1 MDEINDV
8 KAPVE
13 TNEESPMIKWAR
25 REVEIVLQQLTQ
37 RHQITNYDRECYTA
51 ALEAFEFLCKQ
62 GHSGYSFTETFKILT
77 RLCNR
82 QPLCYINEDDFEQEG
97 LGMDNCNREIN
108 GPLIGKTSYQCLR
121 MPSLFKHVWEDGK
134 VTYRDHDRIL
144 CIDSENINNT
154 FYWGFAAQFVD
165 QMFPI
170 TLPYMPMPG
179 KHYRIYVTS
188 FTTNSMDVC
197 AINQIVEPSG
207 NIVKVDRYF
216 KFTDDEEWNGRPV
229 EITHDKYEELK
240 ANRDVSIETKYA
252 RYIIDDLIDYQDK
265 LKTNR
270 SLLRHKEMWN
280 DANNE
285 AYSKYKL
292 LGIWRALMRRFR
304 DSTEIDEIFNT
315 IKSECSVFVGCPIA
329 GWDVVRTLCS
339 SVRKDVDDFV
349 DKHPEFRG
357 LAETIQKAQEE
368 IGRLIMNYVEQMK
381 EIENKIIAISGETPE
396 QMEELRINAIREI
409 ANQWE
414 SAGERHR
421 C

>member
-8 KAPVE
+8 KSPVE

-37 RHQITNYDRECYTA
+37 RHSITDYDRECYTA

-97 LGMDNCNREIN
+97 LGIDNCNREIN

-121 MPSLFKHVWEDGK
+121 MSSLFKHVWEDGK
-134 VTYRDHDRIL
+134 VTYSDHDRIL
-144 CIDSENINNT
+144 CIDSENINDT
-154 FYWGFAAQFVD
+154 FYWGFAAQFVN

-188 FTTNSMDVC
+188 FTTNSMAVC

-252 RYIIDDLIDYQDK
+252 RYIIDDLIDYQDE

-339 SVRKDVDDFV
+339 SVRKDVDGFV

>member
-216 KFTDDEEWNGRPV
+216 KFTDDEEWNGRAV

-285 AYSKYKL
+285 TYSKYKL
-292 LGIWRALMRRFR
+292 LGIWRVLMRRFR

>member
-37 RHQITNYDRECYTA
+37 RQPITDYDRECYTA
-51 ALEAFEFLCKQ
+51 ALEAFKFLCKQ
-62 GHSGYSFTETFKILT
+62 GHSGYSFTETFRILT
-77 RLCNR
+77 RLCNH
-82 QPLCYINEDDFEQEG
+82 QPLCYINEDDFEQKG
-97 LGMDNCNREIN
+97 LGIDNCNREIN
-108 GPLIGKTSYQCLR
+108 GPVIGKTSYQCLR
-121 MPSLFKHVWEDGK
+121 MSSLFKHVWEDGK
-134 VTYRDHDRIL
+134 VTYSDHDRIL

-154 FYWGFAAQFVD
+154 FYWGFAAQFVN

-207 NIVKVDRYF
+207 NIVKVGRYF

-229 EITHDKYEELK
+229 EIAQDKYEELK

-252 RYIIDDLIDYQDK
+252 RYIIDDLIDYQDE

-292 LGIWRALMRRFR
+292 LGIWRTLMRRFR
-304 DSTEIDEIFNT
+304 DSAEIDEIFNT

-329 GWDVVRTLCS
+329 GRDVVRTLCS

-409 ANQWE
+409 ANQLE

>member
-8 KAPVE
+8 KTPVE

-25 REVEIVLQQLTQ
+25 HEVEIVLQQLTQ
-37 RHQITNYDRECYTA
+37 RHSITDYDRECYTA

-97 LGMDNCNREIN
+97 LGIDNCNREIN

-121 MPSLFKHVWEDGK
+121 MSSLFKHVWEDGK
-134 VTYRDHDRIL
+134 VTYSDHDRIL

-154 FYWGFAAQFVD
+154 FYWGFAAQFVN

-179 KHYRIYVTS
+179 KYYRIYVTS

-252 RYIIDDLIDYQDK
+252 RYIIDDLIDYQDE

-329 GWDVVRTLCS
+329 GRDVVRTLCS

-409 ANQWE
+409 ANQWK
-414 SAGERHR
+414 SVGERYP
-421 C
+421 

>member
-37 RHQITNYDRECYTA
+37 RHQITDYDRECYTA

-97 LGMDNCNREIN
+97 LGIDNCNREIN

-121 MPSLFKHVWEDGK
+121 MSSLFKHVWEDGK
-134 VTYRDHDRIL
+134 VTYSDHDRIL

-154 FYWGFAAQFVD
+154 FYWGFAAQFVN

-179 KHYRIYVTS
+179 KYYRIYVTS
-188 FTTNSMDVC
+188 FTANSMDVC

-252 RYIIDDLIDYQDK
+252 RYIIDDLIDYQDE

-329 GWDVVRTLCS
+329 GRDVVRTLCS

-349 DKHPEFRG
+349 DKHPEFRS

>member
-13 TNEESPMIKWAR
+13 TNEESPMIKWAK

-37 RHQITNYDRECYTA
+37 RQPITDYDRECYTA

-62 GHSGYSFTETFKILT
+62 GHSGYSFAETFKILT

-82 QPLCYINEDDFEQEG
+82 QPLCYINEGDFEPEG
-97 LGMDNCNREIN
+97 LGIDNCNREIN

-154 FYWGFAAQFVD
+154 FYWGFAAQFVN

-229 EITHDKYEELK
+229 EITQDKYEELK

-292 LGIWRALMRRFR
+292 LGIWHALMRRFR

-409 ANQWE
+409 ANQLE

>member
-37 RHQITNYDRECYTA
+37 RHQITDYDRECYTA

-285 AYSKYKL
+285 TYSKYKL
-292 LGIWRALMRRFR
+292 LGIWRVLMRRFR

-329 GWDVVRTLCS
+329 GWDVVSTLCS
-339 SVRKDVDDFV
+339 SVRKGVDDFV

>member
-37 RHQITNYDRECYTA
+37 RHQITDYDRECYTA

>member
-1 MDEINDV
+1 MDKINDV

-37 RHQITNYDRECYTA
+37 RQPITDYDRECYTA

-77 RLCNR
+77 RLCNK
-82 QPLCYINEDDFEQEG
+82 QPLCYINEDDFEQKG
-97 LGMDNCNREIN
+97 LGIDNCNREIN
-108 GPLIGKTSYQCLR
+108 GPVIGKTSYQCLR
-121 MPSLFKHVWEDGK
+121 MSSLFKHVWEDGK
-134 VTYRDHDRIL
+134 VTYSDHDRIL
-144 CIDSENINNT
+144 CIDSENINDT
-154 FYWGFAAQFVD
+154 FYWGFAAQFVN

-179 KHYRIYVTS
+179 KYYRIYVTS
-188 FTTNSMDVC
+188 FTANSMDVC

-229 EITHDKYEELK
+229 EITQDKYEELK

-252 RYIIDDLIDYQDK
+252 RYIIDDLIDYQDE

-304 DSTEIDEIFNT
+304 DSAEIDEIFNT
-315 IKSECSVFVGCPIA
+315 IKSKCSVFVGCPIA
-329 GWDVVRTLCS
+329 GWDVVHTLCS
-339 SVRKDVDDFV
+339 SVRKDADDFV

-368 IGRLIMNYVEQMK
+368 IGRLIMNYVGQMK

-409 ANQWE
+409 ANQLE

>member
-37 RHQITNYDRECYTA
+37 RQPITDYDRECYTA
-51 ALEAFEFLCKQ
+51 ALEAFKFLCKQ
-62 GHSGYSFTETFKILT
+62 GHSGYSFTETFRILT
-77 RLCNR
+77 RLCNH
-82 QPLCYINEDDFEQEG
+82 QPLCYINEDDFEQKG
-97 LGMDNCNREIN
+97 LGIDNCNREIN
-108 GPLIGKTSYQCLR
+108 GPVIGKTSYQCLR
-121 MPSLFKHVWEDGK
+121 MSSLFKHVWEDGK
-134 VTYRDHDRIL
+134 VTYSDHDRIL

-154 FYWGFAAQFVD
+154 FYWGFAAQFVN

-207 NIVKVDRYF
+207 NIVKVGRYF

-229 EITHDKYEELK
+229 EIAQDKYEELK

-252 RYIIDDLIDYQDK
+252 RYIIDDLIDYQDE

-304 DSTEIDEIFNT
+304 DSAEIDEIFNT

-329 GWDVVRTLCS
+329 GRDVVRTLCS

-409 ANQWE
+409 ANQLE

>member
-329 GWDVVRTLCS
+329 GWDVVSTLCS
-339 SVRKDVDDFV
+339 SVRKGVDDFV

>member
-37 RHQITNYDRECYTA
+37 RQPITDYDRECYTA
-51 ALEAFEFLCKQ
+51 ALEAFKFLCKQ
-62 GHSGYSFTETFKILT
+62 GHSGYSFTETFRILT
-77 RLCNR
+77 RLCNH
-82 QPLCYINEDDFEQEG
+82 QPLCYINEDDFEQKG
-97 LGMDNCNREIN
+97 LGIDNCNREIN
-108 GPLIGKTSYQCLR
+108 GPVIGKTSYQCLR
-121 MPSLFKHVWEDGK
+121 MSSLFKHVWEDGK
-134 VTYRDHDRIL
+134 VTYSDHDRIL

-154 FYWGFAAQFVD
+154 FYWGFAAQFVN

-207 NIVKVDRYF
+207 NIVKVGRYF
-216 KFTDDEEWNGRPV
+216 KFTDDEEWNSRPV
-229 EITHDKYEELK
+229 EITQDKYEELK

-252 RYIIDDLIDYQDK
+252 RYIIDDLIDYQDE

-292 LGIWRALMRRFR
+292 LGIWRTLMRRFR
-304 DSTEIDEIFNT
+304 DSAEIDEIFNT

-329 GWDVVRTLCS
+329 GRDVVRTLCS

-409 ANQWE
+409 ANQLE

>member
-1 MDEINDV
+1 MMDEINDV

-37 RHQITNYDRECYTA
+37 RQPITDYDRECYTA

-77 RLCNR
+77 RLCNK

-97 LGMDNCNREIN
+97 LGIDNCNREIN
-108 GPLIGKTSYQCLR
+108 GPVIGKTSYQCLR

-134 VTYRDHDRIL
+134 VTYSDHDRIL
-144 CIDSENINNT
+144 CVDSENINAT
-154 FYWGFAAQFVD
+154 FYWGFAAQFVN

-179 KHYRIYVTS
+179 KYYRIYVTS
-188 FTTNSMDVC
+188 FTANSMDVC

-216 KFTDDEEWNGRPV
+216 KFTDDDEWNGRPV
-229 EITHDKYEELK
+229 EITQDKYEELK

-252 RYIIDDLIDYQDK
+252 RYIIDDLIDYQSE

-280 DANNE
+280 DVNNE
-285 AYSKYKL
+285 TYSKYKL

-304 DSTEIDEIFNT
+304 DSAEIDEIFNT

-339 SVRKDVDDFV
+339 SVRKDADDFV

-368 IGRLIMNYVEQMK
+368 IGRLIMNYVGQMK

-409 ANQWE
+409 ANQLE
-414 SAGERHR
+414 SAGERYP
-421 C
+421 

>member
-37 RHQITNYDRECYTA
+37 RQPIIDYDRECYDA

-77 RLCNR
+77 RLCNK

-97 LGMDNCNREIN
+97 LGIDNCNREIN
-108 GPLIGKTSYQCLR
+108 GPVIGKTSYQCLR
-121 MPSLFKHVWEDGK
+121 MSSLFKHVWEDGK
-134 VTYRDHDRIL
+134 VTYSDHDRIL
-144 CIDSENINNT
+144 CIDSENINDT
-154 FYWGFAAQFVD
+154 FYWGFAAQFVN

-179 KHYRIYVTS
+179 KYYRIYVTS

-229 EITHDKYEELK
+229 EITQDKYEELK
-240 ANRDVSIETKYA
+240 ANRDVSIETKYT

-304 DSTEIDEIFNT
+304 DSAEIDEIFNT

-329 GWDVVRTLCS
+329 GRDVVRTLCS

-396 QMEELRINAIREI
+396 QMEELRINAIKEI
-409 ANQWE
+409 ANQLE

>member
-37 RHQITNYDRECYTA
+37 RHQITDYDRECYTA

-97 LGMDNCNREIN
+97 LGIDNCNREIN

-121 MPSLFKHVWEDGK
+121 MSSLFKHVWEDGK
-134 VTYRDHDRIL
+134 VTYSDHDRIL

-154 FYWGFAAQFVD
+154 FYWGFAAQFVN

-179 KHYRIYVTS
+179 KYYRIYVTS
-188 FTTNSMDVC
+188 FTANSMDVC

-252 RYIIDDLIDYQDK
+252 RYIIDDLIDYQDE

-329 GWDVVRTLCS
+329 GRDVVRTLCS

-349 DKHPEFRG
+349 DKHPEFRS

-409 ANQWE
+409 ANQWK
-414 SAGERHR
+414 SVGERHP
-421 C
+421 

>member
-1 MDEINDV
+1 M
-8 KAPVE
+8 
-13 TNEESPMIKWAR
+13 S
-25 REVEIVLQQLTQ
+25 
-37 RHQITNYDRECYTA
+37 
-51 ALEAFEFLCKQ
+51 
-62 GHSGYSFTETFKILT
+62 
-77 RLCNR
+77 
-82 QPLCYINEDDFEQEG
+82 
-97 LGMDNCNREIN
+97 
-108 GPLIGKTSYQCLR
+108 
-121 MPSLFKHVWEDGK
+121 SLFKHVWEDGK
-134 VTYRDHDRIL
+134 VTYSDHDRIL

-154 FYWGFAAQFVD
+154 FYWGFAAQFVN

-229 EITHDKYEELK
+229 EITQDKYEELK

-252 RYIIDDLIDYQDK
+252 RYIIDDLIDYQDE

-304 DSTEIDEIFNT
+304 DSAEIDEIFNT

-409 ANQWE
+409 AKQWE
-414 SAGERHR
+414 SVGERHR

>member
-8 KAPVE
+8 KTPVE

-37 RHQITNYDRECYTA
+37 RHSITDYDRECYTA
-51 ALEAFEFLCKQ
+51 ALKAFEFLCKQ

-97 LGMDNCNREIN
+97 LGIDNCNREIN
-108 GPLIGKTSYQCLR
+108 GPLIGKTSYQCIR
-121 MPSLFKHVWEDGK
+121 MSSLFKHVWEDGK
-134 VTYRDHDRIL
+134 VTYSDHDRIL

-154 FYWGFAAQFVD
+154 FYWGFAAQFVN

-229 EITHDKYEELK
+229 EITQDKYEELK

-252 RYIIDDLIDYQDK
+252 RYIIDDLIDYQDE

-329 GWDVVRTLCS
+329 GWDVVRTRCS

>member
-37 RHQITNYDRECYTA
+37 RHQITDYDRECYTA

-97 LGMDNCNREIN
+97 LGIDNCNREIN

-121 MPSLFKHVWEDGK
+121 MSSLFKHVWEDGK
-134 VTYRDHDRIL
+134 VTYSDHDRIL

-154 FYWGFAAQFVD
+154 FYWGFAAQFVN

-179 KHYRIYVTS
+179 KYYRIYVTS
-188 FTTNSMDVC
+188 FTANSMDVC

-252 RYIIDDLIDYQDK
+252 RYIIDDLIDYQDE

-329 GWDVVRTLCS
+329 GRDVVRTLCS

>member
-8 KAPVE
+8 KTPVE
-13 TNEESPMIKWAR
+13 TNEESPMIKWAK

-37 RHQITNYDRECYTA
+37 RHQITDYDRKCYTA

-82 QPLCYINEDDFEQEG
+82 QPLCYINEGDFEPEG
-97 LGMDNCNREIN
+97 LGIDNCNREIN

-121 MPSLFKHVWEDGK
+121 MSSLFKHVWEDGK
-134 VTYRDHDRIL
+134 VTYSDHDRIL

-154 FYWGFAAQFVD
+154 FYWGFAAQFVN

-229 EITHDKYEELK
+229 EITQDKYEELK
-240 ANRDVSIETKYA
+240 ANRVVSIETKYA

-409 ANQWE
+409 ANQLE